1 MHTPAATYRLQF
13 TESFDLRRARG
24 LVEYLHR
31 LGVSTIYASP
41 LLKASSEAEHGYS
54 VVDPTRF
61 DPSLYEP
68 GDLRALAADL
78 RERDMS
84 LLLDIVPNHMAA
96 SVENPWWR
104 DVLKRGPASR
114 YAAFFDIDWN
124 TGPPARRGRVVLP
137 ILGDSLEAVL
147 RAGEVR
153 VAPRESGEPVLEL
166 PGHALPI
173 DPESWSA
180 LEVDPSDTTAL
191 EALNEPDPSGD
202 RPRLRALIEE
212 QNYIPMYWRD
222 GLRALNYRRFF
233 DIADLVCLRVEDDA
247 VFGATHRLITQ
258 FVHEDVID
266 GVRIDHVDGL
276 RDPSSYLQRL
286 RHALDTPPPEA
297 SAPTSPSWILVEK
310 ILAEGES
317 LPPEW
322 PVQGA
327 TGYEFLVALD
337 RAFTDPAGL
346 RAIVDHARPIL
357 GDDADF
363 HDLVFRSKSRALGD
377 LFQTERRRVRSLFLR
392 AHARSL
398 PGTVPA
404 RAAARALEAITVAL
418 PVYRTYIDA
427 AGPSADDRAQIRRAV
442 EDAEKRGAA
451 DPVALTLL
459 RDLLTARSEDPAHLE
474 LIARWQQLTG
484 PLMAKGVEDT
494 ALYVHTAFVALNEVG
509 GEPIVPN
516 NPVRALHDFLAER
529 QRTTPFA
536 LSASSTH
543 DTKRSED
550 VRTRLLCLAQIPD
563 EWNSRVDEW
572 IPAARAFAE
581 SQSIDQNPIADAD
594 LLLLFQTLLAAWPL
608 EESDLDAFPD
618 RVADYL
624 VKASREA
631 KRRSSW
637 LDPNDAFESAFTGL
651 ARALIDALR
660 SRQPLPRF
668 HDLRDRLARAGAMT
682 SIAQAILRVA
692 APGVPD
698 IYQGAETWL
707 LTLVDP
713 DNRSEVDFETRERLL
728 RGLDAGAPPLDELI
742 DSWPD
747 GRLKLHALSRAL
759 RARRDRAEFFA
770 RAEYRPLEVEGDDST
785 NPGVIAFQRTLEGAC
800 AVALARR
807 TLLSDPPVDMRLRLP
822 QGAPPRFHDV
832 LTQQTIEAPNGAIRC
847 DSLLRRLPAALLVSS
862 D

>member
-1 MHTPAATYRLQF
+1 MRTPSATYRLQF
-13 TESFDLRRARG
+13 TESFDLRRARE
-24 LVEYLHR
+24 LVDYLHA

-41 LLKASSEAEHGYS
+41 LLKASSEADHGYS

-78 RERDMS
+78 RARGMS

-114 YAAFFDIDWN
+114 YASFFDIDWEA
-124 TGPPARRGRVVLP
+124 GPPSRRGRVVLP
-137 ILGDSLEAVL
+137 ILGASLDALL
-147 RAGEVR
+147 RRGEIHVR
-153 VAPRESGEPVLEL
+153 AQPGFEPLLEL
-166 PGHALPI
+166 PGHTLP
-173 DPESWSA
+173 
-180 LEVDPSDTTAL
+180 VDPDSLATLGLDLADAAAI
-191 EALNEPDPSGD
+191 EALHEPDAAGD
-202 RPRLRALIEE
+202 RPHLRALIER
-212 QNYIPMYWRD
+212 QHYAPMFWRD

-247 VFGATHRLITQ
+247 VFEATHRLITR

-276 RDPSSYLQRL
+276 RDPAAYLDRL
-286 RHALDTPPPEA
+286 RSALDDPPDGTPP
-297 SAPTSPSWILVEK
+297 SWVLVEK
-310 ILAEGES
+310 IVAEGES
-317 LPPEW
+317 LPPDW

-346 RAIVDHARPIL
+346 NSILAHARPIL
-357 GDDADF
+357 GEDADF
-363 HDLVFRSKSRALGD
+363 HDLVFRSKRRALGD
-377 LFQTERRRVRSLFLR
+377 LFQTERRRVRNLFLR
-392 AHARSL
+392 SHARRLPDSL
-398 PGTVPA
+398 PA

-427 AGPSADDRAQIRRAV
+427 VGPSEEDRAHIRRAV
-442 EDAEKRGAA
+442 EDAEHRGAA
-451 DPVALTLL
+451 DPDALAHLQ
-459 RDLLTARSEDPAHLE
+459 DLLTTRSDDSAHLE
-474 LIARWQQLTG
+474 FIARWQQLSG

-509 GEPIVPN
+509 GEPIVPDD
-516 NPVRALHDFLAER
+516 PVRALHDFLAER
-529 QRTTPFA
+529 QRTTPLA

-581 SQSIDQNPIADAD
+581 SQSIDQELIANAD
-594 LLLLFQTLLAAWPL
+594 LLLLFQTLLGAWPL
-608 EESDLDAFPD
+608 TEAELDAFPD

-637 LDPNDAFESAFTGL
+637 LDPNEAFESALTSL
-651 ARALIDALR
+651 AHALIHALR
-660 SRQPLPRF
+660 SGEPLPRF
-668 HDLRDRLARAGAMT
+668 HELRDRLARAGAMA
-682 SIAQAILRVA
+682 SISQTILRIA

-698 IYQGAETWL
+698 IYQGAELWL
-707 LTLVDP
+707 LSLVDP
-713 DNRSEVDFETRERLL
+713 DNRGEVDFETRKRLL
-728 RGLDAGAPPLDELI
+728 RTLHTDQPVLDDLLD
-742 DSWPD
+742 DWPD
-747 GRLKLHALSRAL
+747 ARLKLHVLSRAL
-759 RARRDRAEFFA
+759 RARRERADFFLQADFIPLDTDSSCIAFA
-770 RAEYRPLEVEGDDST
+770 RAL
-785 NPGVIAFQRTLEGAC
+785 GARAAI
-800 AVALARR
+800 AVARR
-807 TLLSDPPVDMRLRLP
+807 RVLDESPQGGILRLP
-822 QGAPPRFHDV
+822 DSAPRRYRDALSGRVIDAEQGALDLEP
-832 LTQQTIEAPNGAIRC
+832 
-847 DSLLRRLPAALLVSS
+847 LLSPLPAALLMSE
-862 D
+862 DAAP